1 MDAILRCLEELG
13 CTVERD
19 AGGGLWTW
27 ICGERGRLCVRVVPG
42 MGGAAVLHVLAPL
55 RVPVE
60 RRQAVEALL
69 SFLSDAETSCL
80 FELCDDGEV
89 RCANLLK
96 PGRARRMREN
106 VFAAVRAMDRQLCR
120 IEAVA
125 AGLDPEQFIRP

>member
-1 MDAILRCLEELG
+1 MDAILRCLQELG

-27 ICGERGRLCVRVVPG
+27 ICGERGRLCLRVVPG
-42 MGGAAVLHVLAPL
+42 RGGTAVVHVLAPL

-69 SFLSDAETSCL
+69 AHLSDAEATCL

-89 RCANLLK
+89 RCANVLK
-96 PGRARRMREN
+96 AGKIRRMREN
-106 VFAAVRAMDRQLCR
+106 VFAAVRAMDSHLCR

-125 AGLDPEQFIRP
+125 GGLDPEQFIRH